1 MFGVLGFREKGRG
14 LAQGVGFRDIM
25 DKACGLGILGFQGV
39 GFWLSVGL
47 LRFGHHTVETETY
60 KALHSGTHSPAV
72 S

>member
-47 LRFGHHTVETETY
+47 LRFGPLLLLFSDSV
-60 KALHSGTHSPAV
+60 SGTRNT
-72 S
+72 